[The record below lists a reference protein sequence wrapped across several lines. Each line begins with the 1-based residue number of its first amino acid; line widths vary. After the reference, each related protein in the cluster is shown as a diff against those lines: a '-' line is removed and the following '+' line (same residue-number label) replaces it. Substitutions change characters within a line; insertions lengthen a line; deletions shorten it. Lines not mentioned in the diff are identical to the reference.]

1 MLATKEHAR
10 GAMVVDCCVFDTLLF
25 SFSHG
30 VCFFSIAER
39 IFATELVLL
48 LLLRFV
54 HFAWHYLA
62 LHLAESSLAIC
73 GSTLLLLFAFSYFL
87 LQSTGCM
94 SGGW

>member
-1 MLATKEHAR
+1 MLVAR
-10 GAMVVDCCVFDTLLF
+10 WSLIVAFLIPCFF

-48 LLLRFV
+48 LLLLRFV
-54 HFAWHYLA
+54 RFTWHYLA